1 MGKFPGL
8 AGQLHRGF
16 IIFATGK
23 NYIDKAMIKT
33 LDDIVATAKAKGRK
47 RLIVA
52 YGQDS
57 HTLEAVSDAVDMELV
72 KATLIANPEQVQKV
86 CDADG
91 IDMGKFEIVPETDE
105 VKAVSRA
112 VKMVS
117 DLQGDVLMKGLVST
131 DKYMRGILNKEFG
144 LVPPKGVLSHICVF
158 EMPQLERILL
168 VSDVAIIPYPDMSQ
182 KTKMVRYLID
192 TARSLGIEKPKVA
205 CIAPSEL
212 LLPGVTSSV
221 EASMLAKMGDRGQFG
236 NADVD
241 GPLALDVAV
250 FDEVAKLKKVKGS
263 TVAGYADCLLF
274 PSLDAA
280 NAFFKT
286 ATHFC
291 GGELAGIVT
300 GTKVPCVLTSRADS
314 RRSKLSSI
322 ALGCIL
328 AK

>member
-1 MGKFPGL
+1 
-8 AGQLHRGF
+8 
-16 IIFATGK
+16 
-23 NYIDKAMIKT
+23 MIRT
-33 LDDIVATAKAKGRK
+33 LEDIVAKARAKGRK

-57 HTLEAVSDAVDMELV
+57 HTLEAVSDAIDMELV
-72 KATLIANPEQVQKV
+72 HATLIGDPQQIKKV

-91 IDMGKFEIVPETDE
+91 LDINKFEIIAEPED
-105 VKAVSRA
+105 VKAVSKA

-117 DLQGDVLMKGLVST
+117 EKEGDVLMKGLVST
-131 DKYMRGILNKEFG
+131 DKYMRGILNKEYG

-158 EMPQLERILL
+158 DMPQLSRIIL
-168 VSDVAIIPYPDMSQ
+168 VSDVAIIPYPDLAQ
-182 KTKMVRYLID
+182 KAKMIEYLIN

-221 EASMLAKMGDRGQFG
+221 EASILAKMCDRGQFG
-236 NADVD
+236 DAEVD
-241 GPLALDVAV
+241 GPLALDVAM
-250 FDEVAKLKKVKGS
+250 FEETAKLKKVKGS
-263 TVAGYADCLLF
+263 NVAGAADCMLF

-280 NAFFKT
+280 NVFFKT

-291 GGELAGIVT
+291 GGDLAGIVT

>member
-1 MGKFPGL
+1 
-8 AGQLHRGF
+8 
-16 IIFATGK
+16 
-23 NYIDKAMIKT
+23 MIKT
-33 LDDIVATAKAKGRK
+33 LEDIVEAARAKGRK

-72 KATLIANPEQVQKV
+72 DATLIGDPQQIKKV
-86 CDADG
+86 CDSDG
-91 IDMGKFEIVPETDE
+91 LDITKFEILPEAND
-105 VKAVSRA
+105 VKAVSKA

-131 DKYMRGILNKEFG
+131 DKYMRGILNKEYG

-158 EMPQLERILL
+158 ELPSLDRILM
-168 VSDVAIIPYPDMSQ
+168 VSDVAIIPYPDLAQ
-182 KTKMVRYLID
+182 KTKMVKYLID
-192 TARSLGIEKPKVA
+192 TARSLGVERPKVA

-212 LLPGVTSSV
+212 LLPGMTSSM
-221 EASMLAKMGDRGQFG
+221 EASILAKMSDRGQFG
-236 NADVD
+236 DADVD
-241 GPLALDVAV
+241 GPLAIDVAV
-250 FDEVAKLKKVKGS
+250 FEETAKIKKVQGS
-263 TVAGYADCLLF
+263 KVAGHADCLLF
-274 PSLDAA
+274 PNLDAG

-291 GGELAGIVT
+291 SGELAGIVT
-300 GTKVPCVLTSRADS
+300 GTKVPCVLTSRADT

>member
-1 MGKFPGL
+1 
-8 AGQLHRGF
+8 
-16 IIFATGK
+16 
-23 NYIDKAMIKT
+23 MIKT
-33 LDDIVATAKAKGRK
+33 LDDIVAKARARGRK

-57 HTLEAVSDAVDMELV
+57 HTLEAVSDAIDMELV
-72 KATLIANPEQVQKV
+72 NATLVGNPEQIKKV

-91 IDMGKFEIVPETDE
+91 LDINKFEIEPEADD
-105 VKAVSRA
+105 VKAVSKA

-117 DLQGDVLMKGLVST
+117 DLHGDVLMKGLVST
-131 DKYMRGILNKEFG
+131 DKYMRGILNKEYG
-144 LVPPKGVLSHICVF
+144 LVPPKGVLSHVCVF
-158 EMPQLERILL
+158 ELPQLPKILL
-168 VSDVAIIPYPDMSQ
+168 VSDVAIIPYPDLSQ
-182 KTKMVRYLID
+182 KGAMVKYLIN
-192 TARSLGIEKPKVA
+192 TARSLGIERPKVA

-221 EASMLAKMGDRGQFG
+221 EASILAKMGDRGQFG

-241 GPLALDVAV
+241 GPLALDVAL
-250 FDEVAKLKKVKGS
+250 FEETAQLKNVQGS
-263 TVAGYADCLLF
+263 NVAGHADCVLF
-274 PSLDAA
+274 PNLDAA

-286 ATHFC
+286 ANHLC
-291 GGELAGIVT
+291 GGSLAGIVT

>member
-1 MGKFPGL
+1 
-8 AGQLHRGF
+8 
-16 IIFATGK
+16 
-23 NYIDKAMIKT
+23 MIKT
-33 LDDIVATAKAKGRK
+33 LEDIVSAARARGRK

-72 KATLIANPEQVQKV
+72 DATLVGDPQQIEKV
-86 CDADG
+86 CKADG
-91 IDMGKFEIVPETDE
+91 LDINKFEILPEADDM
-105 VKAVSRA
+105 KAVDRA
-112 VKMVS
+112 VKMVGER
-117 DLQGDVLMKGLVST
+117 QGDVLMKGLVST
-131 DKYMRGILNKEFG
+131 DKYMRGILNKEYG

-158 EMPQLERILL
+158 EMPQLDRILL
-168 VSDVAIIPYPDMSQ
+168 VSDVAIIPYPDLAQ
-182 KTKMVRYLID
+182 KTKMVGYLID
-192 TARSLGIEKPKVA
+192 TARALGIERPRVA

-221 EASMLAKMGDRGQFG
+221 EASILAKMADRGQFG
-236 NADVD
+236 DADVD
-241 GPLALDVAV
+241 GPLAIDVAV
-250 FDEVAKLKKVKGS
+250 FEETAKLKKVQGS
-263 TVAGYADCLLF
+263 SVAGRADCMLF
-274 PSLDAA
+274 PNLDAA

-300 GTKVPCVLTSRADS
+300 GTKVPCVLTSRADT